1 MKRFLV
7 ILLLFSCRNI
17 EVVDIQEIDTT
28 FVKSDSLAK
37 EALIVLPKA
46 DKQVDKLIER
56 IEIKIETLKTQ
67 VVKSNNVKTITIR
80 DTIYIT
86 EKKNFWG
93 KKKITV
99 DSTES
104 VVIDSLENK

>member
-67 VVKSNNVKTITIR
+67 VVKSNNVKTIIIR

-104 VVIDSLENK
+104 VVIDLLENK